1 MKLTKLVRS
10 CPDPIVCRSGGVRRQ
25 VGTSAEMPQEPGQYH
40 LLPGCAR
47 LMLLHERVYS
57 GHPQPAS
64 VIASLD
70 ERGTSSSSES
80 LKEDEPGILPRI
92 VPNVLATR

>member
-1 MKLTKLVRS
+1 
-10 CPDPIVCRSGGVRRQ
+10 
-25 VGTSAEMPQEPGQYH
+25 
-40 LLPGCAR
+40 
-47 LMLLHERVYS
+47 MLLHERVYS